1 MEGTSSKKE
10 SKVKVYLHRYFIDA
24 MSAMAQGLFASLII
38 GLILQQL
45 GKLPY
50 LTFLTQFSQM
60 LSASSPVVGAAI
72 GVAVSKDMK
81 VMRFGDNM
89 RNVAV
94 TEGDKVEVQK
104 KLGWEVNTWAVGDLV
119 KEMNAVTEA
128 EKALEKSIRNE
139 DLLALMKLEKSMVFF
154 NTSIRGNEVMLAKL
168 QNIFQ
173 EPQYIDKD
181 LVEDV
186 EIELKQAH
194 NTVNIYSD
202 ILTGT
207 MDAFASII
215 SNNVNTIM
223 KRMTSLSI
231 ILMVPTLIAS
241 FYGMNVPIYMEDMPH
256 GFVVIIL
263 LSILLSATAFFI
275 FRKIKW
281 F

>member
-1 MEGTSSKKE
+1 MKRPQYVFRPNLNEPQ
-10 SKVKVYLHRYFIDA
+10 HRRA
-24 MSAMAQGLFASLII
+24 WAL
-38 GLILQQL
+38 LQQVPPA
-45 GKLPY
+45 KRKE
-50 LTFLTQFSQM
+50 FLVQSI
-60 LSASSPVVGAAI
+60 LAAEQT
-72 GVAVSKDMK
+72 D
-81 VMRFGDNM
+81 R
-89 RNVAV
+89 
-94 TEGDKVEVQK
+94 
-104 KLGWEVNTWAVGDLV
+104 
-119 KEMNAVTEA
+119 
-128 EKALEKSIRNE
+128 LEKSIRNE

-173 EPQYIDKD
+173 EPEYIDKD